1 MHKSKIPQTTYLR
14 DLRDSFLAGAEGIE
28 PSARGFGA
36 ILNKN
41 QSISDSSILCRS
53 VSSDTAANPHKPR
66 VSEPLAASKRAAVR
80 FNKMI
85 PKKTFFEKM
94 PLKC

>member
-1 MHKSKIPQTTYLR
+1 MFARFHV
-14 DLRDSFLAGAEGIE
+14 AGAEGIE

-41 QSISDSSILCRS
+41 QSISDGSILCRFAP
-53 VSSDTAANPHKPR
+53 SDTAANPHKPG
-66 VSEPLAASKRAAVR
+66 VSEPLAASKRAAVC

-85 PKKTFFEKM
+85 PKNTFFEKM
-94 PLKC
+94 PPKC

>member
-1 MHKSKIPQTTYLR
+1 VFARFHV
-14 DLRDSFLAGAEGIE
+14 AGAEGIE

-53 VSSDTAANPHKPR
+53 VSSDTAVNPHKSG
-66 VSEPLAASKRAAVR
+66 VSEPPATSMHAVVR

-85 PKKTFFEKM
+85 PKNTFFEIM
-94 PLKC
+94 PPKC